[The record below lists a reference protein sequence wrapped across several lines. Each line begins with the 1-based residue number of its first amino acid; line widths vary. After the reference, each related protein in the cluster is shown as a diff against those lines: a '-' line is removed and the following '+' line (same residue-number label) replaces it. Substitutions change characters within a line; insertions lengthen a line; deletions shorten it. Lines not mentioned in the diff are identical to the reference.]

1 MIIGMYALQKRII
14 GIKNSIVIIVNNMS
28 NTDADLNTI
37 LNILIRWEWNPKMI
51 IVPVEISVIIFKL
64 VFCRYFDIKKTKA
77 EPARPPKIHKKMLS
91 P

>member
-37 LNILIRWEWNPKMI
+37 LNILISLKSATI
-51 IVPVEISVIIFKL
+51 IQ
-64 VFCRYFDIKKTKA
+64 YTIKG
-77 EPARPPKIHKKMLS
+77 RFMS
-91 P
+91 R